1 MNTIKEKIYIKEND
15 LYNLNMYL
23 ITLSKNFGLLVVGV
37 FFIGLGIYGLIDK
50 KNDETLYDILTIVVG
65 VLGILF
71 ATVVNKLLLK
81 RKMKK
86 VIYDDMP
93 PIEITADDKGILY
106 KYIEGENQKEYLPY
120 KWEEVLKVVKTKE
133 YIFIHLND
141 RRSIMLIT
149 IRDLKSDAL
158 INLLKIKFEG
168 KKKYIEK

>member
-93 PIEITADDKGILY
+93 PIEITADDKDILFCFNY
-106 KYIEGENQKEYLPY
+106 
-120 KWEEVLKVVKTKE
+120 
-133 YIFIHLND
+133 F
-141 RRSIMLIT
+141 
-149 IRDLKSDAL
+149 
-158 INLLKIKFEG
+158 
-168 KKKYIEK
+168 